1 MTQKRK
7 TILPRLSRRY
17 QGACHPLGHQGGV
30 KKWTTG
36 SNSSKNDLDGNQN
49 RQCSNLGPLESTQTD
64 TRPKKKEKRH
74 KWSREELKEN
84 FDCFYYALEIHQKFV
99 QQRKHLRY
107 KLWRERNK
115 TERLYIDPN
124 MLASVRRAVM
134 KKKLLNFRKLK
145 MRWKQN

>member
-17 QGACHPLGHQGGV
+17 QGACPPLGHQGEV

-49 RQCSNLGPLESTQTD
+49 RQCSNLGPLESTPTD

-74 KWSREELKEN
+74 KWSREELKQN
-84 FDCFYYALEIHQKFV
+84 FDCFYYALENPSETCTTEKT
-99 QQRKHLRY
+99 Y

-124 MLASVRRAVM
+124 KLASVRRDIM

>member
-1 MTQKRK
+1 MMIIIIIIIIINSGRADIKGRVTHWATRVGSKSELLVQTLQK
-7 TILPRLSRRY
+7 TIWM
-17 QGACHPLGHQGGV
+17 V
-30 KKWTTG
+30 TK
-36 SNSSKNDLDGNQN
+36 N

-145 MRWKQN
+145 MR